1 MLNRDN
7 TGELLLNKL
16 DLEIFLS
23 DLFFKCKNENE
34 LEWLEQ
40 TILDYIDLVKDKVI
54 DNYIEK

>member
-23 DLFFKCKNENE
+23 DLFFKYKNENE

-40 TILDYIDLVKDKVI
+40 TILDYIELVKDKVI
-54 DNYIEK
+54 DNSIEK